1 MLDISPAALQPALQI
16 TQRSYDTSTGDVP
29 VAETHNA
36 APTTQRT
43 VKGMNP

>member
-1 MLDISPAALQPALQI
+1 MLDISPAALQLALQN
-16 TQRSYDTSTGDVP
+16 TQRTADV
-29 VAETHNA
+29 AINATHNA

>member
-1 MLDISPAALQPALQI
+1 MLDISPAALQLALQN
-16 TQRSYDTSTGDVP
+16 TQRTADV
-29 VAETHNA
+29 AINATHNATHNA